1 MNMDPSKIPFNA
13 LIVGPTNSGKSRFVV
28 DQLYGPF
35 RFKFDYIVLI
45 CPTFTH
51 NKTYHRLG
59 ENDPRMDVIVC
70 DQHDVEIWL
79 KLVRWLSEGT
89 NTLII
94 LDDCAASKDVK
105 GRTGE
110 LVNLAF
116 SARHMGISVWALTQ
130 KMTGITASFRENVAA
145 IGTKEQAKQNFTN
158 TDYAFKLYN
167 QAHPDER
174 MIPPK
179 EPKFSDFYQPS
190 EQQKRV
196 NSRSWAPALSL
207 WATRP
212 SGSFKLFYS
221 LLIWTPNS
229 QRYTT
234 TPGAIGKESPRS
246 KN

>member
-1 MNMDPSKIPFNA
+1 MNMDPGKIPFNA
-13 LIVGPTNSGKSRFVV
+13 LIVGPTTLGKSRFVV

-70 DQHDVEIWL
+70 EQHAVEKWL
-79 KLVRWLSEGT
+79 KPVRWLSEGT

-130 KMTGITASFRENVAA
+130 KLTGITSSFRENVAA
-145 IGTKEQAKQNFTN
+145 IVLFYIPSARTTKAIFD
-158 TDYAFKLYN
+158 DYAGELS
-167 QAHPDER
+167 PDEYKGLVSKL
-174 MIPPK
+174 K
-179 EPKFSDFYQPS
+179 ERKFSYLVF
-190 EQQKRV
+190 
-196 NSRSWAPALSL
+196 SL
-207 WATRP
+207 RHP
-212 SGSFKLFYS
+212 YGVKLF
-221 LLIWTPNS
+221 
-229 QRYTT
+229 
-234 TPGAIGKESPRS
+234 
-246 KN
+246 